1 MSKFFKN
8 QMNVFITLVSVM
20 ALISLVWFFG
30 IYNGLSATNEKLA
43 GEVKSL
49 QSKSNRATDLMEK
62 LDGVKSEWSELNS
75 DFEAQI
81 SRIPDL
87 SERKRINNVIFG
99 IIKKSEIPVTVWQPS
114 EFAIDEK
121 IIFIP
126 DTGDEIK
133 ISKYPMDIEVICTF
147 QDFGVLMEKFRAHED
162 RLAISNLNI
171 IEKGWTERQTVSFVL
186 YTYFQTSMNLKVTG

>member
-1 MSKFFKN
+1 MNKFFKN
-8 QMNVFITLVSVM
+8 QMNVFIALVSV
-20 ALISLVWFFG
+20 LVVIFLAWFFG

-49 QSKSNRATDLMEK
+49 QSKSNRATDLMDK
-62 LDGVKSEWSELNS
+62 LDGVKSDWSELNS
-75 DFEAQI
+75 NFEAQI
-81 SRIPDL
+81 SRIPDI
-87 SERKRINNVIFG
+87 SQRKRINNVIFG

-147 QDFGVLMEKFRAHED
+147 QDFGVLMEKFRAHDD

>member
-8 QMNVFITLVSVM
+8 QMNVFI
-20 ALISLVWFFG
+20 ALISVLVVISLAWFFG
-30 IYNGLSATNEKLA
+30 IYNGLSATNEKLT

-49 QSKSNRATDLMEK
+49 QSKSNRAADLMDK

>member
-8 QMNVFITLVSVM
+8 QMNVFI
-20 ALISLVWFFG
+20 ALISVLVVISLAWFFG
-30 IYNGLSATNEKLA
+30 IYNGLSATNEKLT

-49 QSKSNRATDLMEK
+49 QSKSNRAADLMDK
-62 LDGVKSEWSELNS
+62 LDGVKLEWSELNS

-81 SRIPDL
+81 SRIPDM
-87 SERKRINNVIFG
+87 SQRKRINNVIFG

>member
-8 QMNVFITLVSVM
+8 QMNVFITLVSV
-20 ALISLVWFFG
+20 LVVISLVWFFG

-49 QSKSNRATDLMEK
+49 QSKSNRATDLMDK
-62 LDGVKSEWSELNS
+62 LDGVKSEWSDLNS
-75 DFEAQI
+75 NFEAQI
-81 SRIPDL
+81 SRIPDI
-87 SERKRINNVIFG
+87 SQRKRINNVIFG

-147 QDFGVLMEKFRAHED
+147 QDFGVLMEKFRAHDD

-186 YTYFQTSMNLKVTG
+186 YTYFQTSMNLKVAG

>member
-1 MSKFFKN
+1 MNKFFKN
-8 QMNVFITLVSVM
+8 QMNVFIALVSV
-20 ALISLVWFFG
+20 LVVISLVWFFG
-30 IYNGLSATNEKLA
+30 IYNGLSATNEKLK

-49 QSKSNRATDLMEK
+49 QSKSNRATDLMDK

-81 SRIPDL
+81 SRIPDS

>member
-8 QMNVFITLVSVM
+8 QMNVFITLISV
-20 ALISLVWFFG
+20 LVVISLVWFFG
-30 IYNGLSATNEKLA
+30 IYNGLSATNEKLK

-49 QSKSNRATDLMEK
+49 QSKSNRATDLMDK

-81 SRIPDL
+81 SRIPDS

-99 IIKKSEIPVTVWQPS
+99 IIKKSQIPVTVWQPS

-171 IEKGWTERQTVSFVL
+171 IEKGWTEKANR
-186 YTYFQTSMNLKVTG
+186 

>member
-1 MSKFFKN
+1 MNKFFKN
-8 QMNVFITLVSVM
+8 QMNVFIALVSV
-20 ALISLVWFFG
+20 LVVISLSWFFG

-49 QSKSNRATDLMEK
+49 QSKSNRATDLMDK
-62 LDGVKSEWSELNS
+62 LDGVKSDWSELNS
-75 DFEAQI
+75 NFEAQI
-81 SRIPDL
+81 SRIPDI
-87 SERKRINNVIFG
+87 SQRKRINNVIFG

-147 QDFGVLMEKFRAHED
+147 QDFGVLMEKFRAHDD

>member
-1 MSKFFKN
+1 MNKFFKN
-8 QMNVFITLVSVM
+8 QINVFIALVSV
-20 ALISLVWFFG
+20 LVVISLAWFFG

-43 GEVKSL
+43 GEVKLL
-49 QSKSNRATDLMEK
+49 QSKSNRAADLMDK
-62 LDGVKSEWSELNS
+62 LGGVKSEWSELNAN
-75 DFEAQI
+75 FEAQI
-81 SRIPDL
+81 SRIPDI
-87 SERKRINNVIFG
+87 SQRKRINNVIFG

>member
-8 QMNVFITLVSVM
+8 QMNVFITLVSV
-20 ALISLVWFFG
+20 LVIISLVWFFG

-49 QSKSNRATDLMEK
+49 QSKSNRATDLMDK

-162 RLAISNLNI
+162 RLAVSNLNI

>member
-1 MSKFFKN
+1 MNKFFKN
-8 QMNVFITLVSVM
+8 QMNIFITLVSILVV
-20 ALISLVWFFG
+20 ISIVWFFA
-30 IYNGLSATNEKLA
+30 IYNGLSATNENLSS
-43 GEVKSL
+43 EVSSE
-49 QSKSNRATDLMEK
+49 QSKSNRASDLMDK

-81 SRIPDL
+81 SRIPEI
-87 SERKRINNVIFG
+87 SQRKRINNVIFG

-186 YTYFQTSMNLKVTG
+186 YTYFQTSMNLKATG

>member
-8 QMNVFITLVSVM
+8 QMNVFITLVSLMVV
-20 ALISLVWFFG
+20 ISLVWFFG

-49 QSKSNRATDLMEK
+49 QSKSNRAMDLMDK

-162 RLAISNLNI
+162 RLAVSNLNI

>member
-1 MSKFFKN
+1 MNKFFKN
-8 QMNVFITLVSVM
+8 QMNVFIALVSV
-20 ALISLVWFFG
+20 LVVISLAWFFG

-49 QSKSNRATDLMEK
+49 QSKSNRATDLMGK
-62 LDGVKSEWSELNS
+62 LDGVKSDWSELNS
-75 DFEAQI
+75 NFEAQI
-81 SRIPDL
+81 SRIPDI
-87 SERKRINNVIFG
+87 SQRKRINNVIFG

-147 QDFGVLMEKFRAHED
+147 QDFGVLMEKFRAHDD

>member
-1 MSKFFKN
+1 MNKFFKN
-8 QMNVFITLVSVM
+8 QMNVFIALVSV
-20 ALISLVWFFG
+20 LVVIFLAWFFG

-49 QSKSNRATDLMEK
+49 QSKSNRATDLMGK
-62 LDGVKSEWSELNS
+62 LDGVKSDWSELNS
-75 DFEAQI
+75 NFEAQI
-81 SRIPDL
+81 SRIPDI
-87 SERKRINNVIFG
+87 SQRKRINNVIFG

-147 QDFGVLMEKFRAHED
+147 QDFGVLMEKFRAHDD

>member
-8 QMNVFITLVSVM
+8 QMNVFITLVSV
-20 ALISLVWFFG
+20 LVIISLVWFFG

-49 QSKSNRATDLMEK
+49 QSKSNRAMDLMDK

>member
-8 QMNVFITLVSVM
+8 QMNVFITLVSV
-20 ALISLVWFFG
+20 LVIISLVWFFG

>member
-8 QMNVFITLVSVM
+8 QMNVFITLVSV
-20 ALISLVWFFG
+20 LVVISLVWFFG

-43 GEVKSL
+43 EEVKSL
-49 QSKSNRATDLMEK
+49 QSKSNRATDLMDK
-62 LDGVKSEWSELNS
+62 LDGVKSEWSDLNS
-75 DFEAQI
+75 NFEAQI
-81 SRIPDL
+81 SRIPDI
-87 SERKRINNVIFG
+87 SQRKRINNVIFG

-147 QDFGVLMEKFRAHED
+147 QDFGVLMEKFRAHDD

-186 YTYFQTSMNLKVTG
+186 YTYFQTSMNLKVAG

>member
-8 QMNVFITLVSVM
+8 QMNVFITLVSV
-20 ALISLVWFFG
+20 LVVISLVWFFG

-49 QSKSNRATDLMEK
+49 QSKSNRAMDLMDK

-162 RLAISNLNI
+162 RLAVSNLNI

>member
-8 QMNVFITLVSVM
+8 QMNVFITLISV
-20 ALISLVWFFG
+20 LVVISLAWFFG
-30 IYNGLSATNEKLA
+30 IYNGLSATNEKLK

-49 QSKSNRATDLMEK
+49 QSKSNRATDLMDK

>member
-20 ALISLVWFFG
+20 VVISLVWFFG

>member
-8 QMNVFITLVSVM
+8 QMNVFITLVSV
-20 ALISLVWFFG
+20 LVIISLVWFFG

-49 QSKSNRATDLMEK
+49 QSKSNRAMDLMDK

-162 RLAISNLNI
+162 RLAVSNLNI

>member
-1 MSKFFKN
+1 MNKFFKN
-8 QMNVFITLVSVM
+8 QMNVFIALVSV
-20 ALISLVWFFG
+20 LVVISLAWFFG

-43 GEVKSL
+43 GEVKLL
-49 QSKSNRATDLMEK
+49 QSKSNRATDLMDK
-62 LDGVKSEWSELNS
+62 LGGVKSEWSELNAN
-75 DFEAQI
+75 FEAQI
-81 SRIPDL
+81 SRIPDI
-87 SERKRINNVIFG
+87 SQRKRINNVIFG
-99 IIKKSEIPVTVWQPS
+99 SIKKSEIPVTVWQPS

-147 QDFGVLMEKFRAHED
+147 QDFGVLMEKFRAHDD
-162 RLAISNLNI
+162 RLAISNLNV

-186 YTYFQTSMNLKVTG
+186 YTYFQTSMNLKVAG

>member
-1 MSKFFKN
+1 MNKFFKN
-8 QMNVFITLVSVM
+8 QMNVFIALVSV
-20 ALISLVWFFG
+20 LVVIFLAWFFG

-49 QSKSNRATDLMEK
+49 QSKSNRATDLMGK
-62 LDGVKSEWSELNS
+62 LDGVKSDWSELNTN
-75 DFEAQI
+75 FEAQI
-81 SRIPDL
+81 SRIPDI
-87 SERKRINNVIFG
+87 SQRKRINNVIFG

-147 QDFGVLMEKFRAHED
+147 QDFGVLMEKFRAHDD

-186 YTYFQTSMNLKVTG
+186 YTYFQTSMNLKVAG

>member
-1 MSKFFKN
+1 MNKFFKN
-8 QMNVFITLVSVM
+8 QMNVFIALVSV
-20 ALISLVWFFG
+20 LVVISVVWFFG

-43 GEVKSL
+43 GEVKLL
-49 QSKSNRATDLMEK
+49 QSKSNRAADLMDK
-62 LDGVKSEWSELNS
+62 LGGVKSEWSELNAN
-75 DFEAQI
+75 FEAQI
-81 SRIPDL
+81 SRIPDI
-87 SERKRINNVIFG
+87 SQRKRINNVIFG

>member
-20 ALISLVWFFG
+20 VLISLVWFFG

-49 QSKSNRATDLMEK
+49 QSKSNKATDLMEK

>member
-1 MSKFFKN
+1 MNKFFKN
-8 QMNVFITLVSVM
+8 QMNVFIALVSV
-20 ALISLVWFFG
+20 LVVISLSWFFG

-49 QSKSNRATDLMEK
+49 QSKSNRATDLMDK
-62 LDGVKSEWSELNS
+62 LDGVKSDWSELNS
-75 DFEAQI
+75 NFEAQI
-81 SRIPDL
+81 SRIPDI
-87 SERKRINNVIFG
+87 SQRKRINNVIFG

-133 ISKYPMDIEVICTF
+133 ISKYPIDLEVICTF
-147 QDFGVLMEKFRAHED
+147 QDFGVLMEKFRAHDD

>member
-8 QMNVFITLVSVM
+8 QMNVFITLISV
-20 ALISLVWFFG
+20 LVVISLVWFFG
-30 IYNGLSATNEKLA
+30 IYNGLSATNEKLK

-49 QSKSNRATDLMEK
+49 QSKSNRATDLMDK

-81 SRIPDL
+81 SRIPDS

>member
-1 MSKFFKN
+1 MNKFFKN
-8 QMNVFITLVSVM
+8 QMNVFIALVSV
-20 ALISLVWFFG
+20 LVVISLAWFFG

-49 QSKSNRATDLMEK
+49 QSKSNRATDLMDK
-62 LDGVKSEWSELNS
+62 LDGVKSEWSELNTN
-75 DFEAQI
+75 FEAQI
-81 SRIPDL
+81 SRIPDI
-87 SERKRINNVIFG
+87 SQRKRINNVIFG

>member
-1 MSKFFKN
+1 MNKFFKN
-8 QMNVFITLVSVM
+8 QMNIFITLVSILVV
-20 ALISLVWFFG
+20 ISIVWFFA
-30 IYNGLSATNEKLA
+30 IYNGLSATNENLSS
-43 GEVKSL
+43 EVSSE
-49 QSKSNRATDLMEK
+49 QSKSNRASDLMDK

-81 SRIPDL
+81 SRIPDI
-87 SERKRINNVIFG
+87 SQRKRINNVIFG

-186 YTYFQTSMNLKVTG
+186 YTYFQTSMNLKATG

>member
-1 MSKFFKN
+1 MNKFFKN
-8 QMNVFITLVSVM
+8 QMNVFIALVSV
-20 ALISLVWFFG
+20 LVVISLSWFFG

-49 QSKSNRATDLMEK
+49 QSKSNRATDLMGK
-62 LDGVKSEWSELNS
+62 LDGVKSDWSELNS
-75 DFEAQI
+75 NFEAQI
-81 SRIPDL
+81 SRIPDI
-87 SERKRINNVIFG
+87 SQRKRINNVIFG

-147 QDFGVLMEKFRAHED
+147 QDFGVLMEKFRAHDD

>member
-20 ALISLVWFFG
+20 VVISLVWFFG

-49 QSKSNRATDLMEK
+49 QSKSNRAMDLMDK

-162 RLAISNLNI
+162 RLAVSNLNI

>member
-1 MSKFFKN
+1 MNKFFKN
-8 QMNVFITLVSVM
+8 QMNVFIALVSV
-20 ALISLVWFFG
+20 LVVISLVWFFG

-43 GEVKSL
+43 EEVKSL
-49 QSKSNRATDLMEK
+49 QSKSNRATDLMDK
-62 LDGVKSEWSELNS
+62 LDGVKSEWSDLNS
-75 DFEAQI
+75 NFEAQI
-81 SRIPDL
+81 SRIPDI
-87 SERKRINNVIFG
+87 SQRKRINNVIFG

-147 QDFGVLMEKFRAHED
+147 QDFGVLMEKFRAHDD

>member
-20 ALISLVWFFG
+20 VLISLVWFFG

-147 QDFGVLMEKFRAHED
+147 QDFGVLMEKFRAHDD

>member
-8 QMNVFITLVSVM
+8 KMNVFITLVSVM
-20 ALISLVWFFG
+20 VLISLVWFFG